1 MRKTKQKVRFVEH
14 RNLFQPDLLLHFS
27 CVMENMGTFKCVF
40 SNEVGSDETAGKVT
54 IKPVRTR
61 YMENL
66 LDNRFCRQKTHFF
79 VKNVNAFL
87 IFYDI

>member
-1 MRKTKQKVRFVEH
+1 MRKTKQNNVEH
-14 RNLFQPDLLLHFS
+14 RNLFQPDFLLHFS

-40 SNEVGSDETAGKVT
+40 SNEAGSDETAGKVT

-66 LDNRFCRQKTHFF
+66 LDNRFCRQKIY
-79 VKNVNAFL
+79 FL
-87 IFYDI
+87 SRM